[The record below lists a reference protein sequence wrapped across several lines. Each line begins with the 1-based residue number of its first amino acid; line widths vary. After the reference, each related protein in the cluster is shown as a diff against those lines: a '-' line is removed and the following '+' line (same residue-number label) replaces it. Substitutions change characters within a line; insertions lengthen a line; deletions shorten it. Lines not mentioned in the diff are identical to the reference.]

1 MRKMRELCDAANV
14 RVTYEEVP
22 FDTKLTFHRN
32 APFAANLESD
42 VRESAGKCGKGSGKA
57 FAVAEAIETM
67 GFASTSEVMMAVGLS
82 ERGVQ
87 GVLKR
92 LAERGVVLRT
102 GAGRSTR
109 YKLAD

>member
-1 MRKMRELCDAANV
+1 MRE
-14 RVTYEEVP
+14 R
-22 FDTKLTFHRN
+22 F
-32 APFAANLESD
+32 
-42 VRESAGKCGKGSGKA
+42 GKGLSENE

-109 YKLAD
+109 YKLADYYSVQQLTCFALLGRGVHDELLGRLVEVE